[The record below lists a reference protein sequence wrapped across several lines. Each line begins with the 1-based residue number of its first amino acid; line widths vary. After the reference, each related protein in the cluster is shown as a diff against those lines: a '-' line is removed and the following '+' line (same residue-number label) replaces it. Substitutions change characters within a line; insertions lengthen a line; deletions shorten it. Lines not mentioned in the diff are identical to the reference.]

1 MVTMSIESVAEQN
14 IRIFISNTLEK
25 LRNNNNTS
33 FMTLNYINDIYREV
47 LTVDGK
53 IFLQLHHGFRNILK
67 DKIYEFLD
75 HDFMDL
81 IGTEQ
86 HQRFLEMSEEILTVI
101 KNINNF

>member
-1 MVTMSIESVAEQN
+1 MMSIESHTEQN
-14 IRIFISNTLEK
+14 IRTFILQKLEK

-33 FMTLNYINDIYREV
+33 FMKLNYINDIYTEV
-47 LTVDGK
+47 LTNDGR
-53 IFLQLHHGFRNILK
+53 IFLRLHHGFRNILE

-81 IGTEQ
+81 IGIEE
-86 HQRFLEMSEEILTVI
+86 HKRFVEMSEEILKII